1 MLSRQIHATE
11 FVLALELREAGA
23 EEIGYSILKLL
34 RNAELSE
41 SIATKVGDATALVQR
56 YHYLDY
62 IRRDWSSK

>member
-34 RNAELSE
+34 RKQNYQNQSL
-41 SIATKVGDATALVQR
+41 QR
-56 YHYLDY
+56 WEMQQ
-62 IRRDWSSK
+62 R